1 MAEKPSTEDRRI
13 SRTREVVLGAA
24 FELLVNEGHQAV
36 TPLAISEKTGV
47 ARTTVYRHWPQQS
60 DLLFDCMS
68 FRTPALEVYDSG
80 DIRAD
85 LVLQLTYL
93 RDMLEDSPI
102 APILATLI
110 ERTEHDPEF
119 ADLHAEYERKGTE
132 RLVEVL
138 KSAVDRGDLRAD
150 IDLDTA
156 SATLGGPLFYLRFNA
171 RTPITNVFIEETVD
185 RFLTR

>member
-1 MAEKPSTEDRRI
+1 MAEKPSSEDRRI

-24 FELLVNEGHQAV
+24 FELLVTEGHQAV

-93 RDMLEDSPI
+93 RDMLERSPI
-102 APILATLI
+102 APILATLM
-110 ERTEHDPEF
+110 ERTERDPEF
-119 ADLHAEYERKGTE
+119 AEMHAEYERKGTD
-132 RLVEVL
+132 RLVQVL
-138 KSAVDRGDLRAD
+138 KGAVGRGDLRAD
-150 IDLDTA
+150 IDLATA

-171 RTPITNVFIEETVD
+171 RVPISDVFIEETVD
-185 RFLTR
+185 RFLNC